1 MASYLRINQSIFN
14 EKHWTTSDRNK
25 GILIDSEA
33 FPGVLKYVIKGNS
46 MILLSGCNGV
56 FAFDLACGEPLLNEI
71 NAVID
76 CYRN

>member
-1 MASYLRINQSIFN
+1 MASYLKINRSIFN
-14 EKHWTTSDRNK
+14 EKHWSTNDRQK

-33 FPGVLKYVIKGNS
+33 FPGVLKYVIKDDS

-56 FAFDLACGEPLLNEI
+56 FTFNLASGGSLLGEI

-76 CYRN
+76 CYLN